1 MQRVLVR
8 FGVLAAAVLT
18 ALSGVLAG
26 AAGAASA
33 ELRIINSA
41 TDGSLLPQNY
51 GNNSNDGIWMYAWNS
66 ASTADG
72 DRWSVE
78 NSGGYYLIRNDKT
91 GKCLK
96 PGGQYYGK
104 TALTQGEC
112 RHVPEFQWS
121 LPSRSFGGNEYKIVS
136 RSTEQV
142 VAPYYGNALNEVV
155 VLEPNSDQ
163 DKNWWLI
170 DAA

>member
-1 MQRVLVR
+1 MQRVLGR
-8 FGVLAAAVLT
+8 FAVLAAVLVT
-18 ALSGVLAG
+18 ALSGMLSGV
-26 AAGAASA
+26 AGAASS
-33 ELRIINSA
+33 ELRIINQV

-72 DRWSVE
+72 DRWSIE
-78 NSGGYYLIRNDKT
+78 NSAGYYLIRNDRT

-121 LPSRSFGGNEYKIVS
+121 LPARSFGSAEYKIVS

-142 VAPYYGNALNEVV
+142 VVPYYGDGMNEVV
-155 VLEPNSDQ
+155 VLEANGDQ
-163 DKNWWLI
+163 DKNWWRI
-170 DAA
+170 DAS